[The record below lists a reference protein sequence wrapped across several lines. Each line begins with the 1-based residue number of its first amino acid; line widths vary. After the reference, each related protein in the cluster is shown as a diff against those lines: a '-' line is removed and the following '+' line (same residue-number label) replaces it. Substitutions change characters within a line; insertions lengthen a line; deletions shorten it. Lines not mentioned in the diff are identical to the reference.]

1 MKTCKF
7 EIYFFSDTKFVQL
20 RGRRATIK
28 FDLKRRAR
36 KTGVHTHDSF
46 RGAPFKTS
54 PPLAITRFAFYTTD
68 VLLAGHVPPL
78 PARNFIFSNYSPLPS
93 LLPSSNL
100 SRYFRVLIAIASKET
115 GEKKTKTENS
125 FGQARDRFPTANGIF
140 RIVYIYSFLFP
151 SHVSHDNLL
160 NGKRRCEMK
169 LIDSFI

>member
-54 PPLAITRFAFYTTD
+54 PPLAITRFAFTTD
-68 VLLAGHVPPL
+68 VLLAGHVPLL
-78 PARNFIFSNYSPLPS
+78 PTRILSFLTIPPSPPYSP
-93 LLPSSNL
+93 NL

-125 FGQARDRFPTANGIF
+125 FGQPRTANGIF
-140 RIVYIYSFLFP
+140 RVVYIYSLLFP
-151 SHVSHDNLL
+151 SDLFHDNLL